1 MLQAGGVASE
11 LGRKRLARL
20 QAELLALALAPSLSL
35 SISPTP
41 TLTLTLTL
49 TLALTLQ
56 AELLALR
63 HASAP
68 PGTAAAVL
76 PHPAHQSPHHQSPHR
91 PPPVAPPLS
100 PSMGAMGAMAY
111 PPYTAAALSPQPQ
124 PTPPASSLLRG
135 HAAHTPGHTPG
146 RTPGHTPGH
155 TPSHTPGAYSAAP
168 LPVAAALAAAAPSP
182 LAAAPAA
189 SMPLEPRTPGGST
202 YSAARPSRYPD
213 PAAATTALPSYH
225 PSPSRPAP
233 PSLTWGQP
241 EAAEGGV
248 YAEGGITAGSITAVL
263 HEARTPA
270 GRRLAAAAAGGGGGP
285 EAHALREEL
294 ALVREE
300 HEASQAVLQALRHQ
314 LAEQAAALALTRP

>member
-1 MLQAGGVASE
+1 MASE

-41 TLTLTLTL
+41 TLTLTLT
-49 TLALTLQ
+49 LTLQ

-100 PSMGAMGAMAY
+100 PSMAY

-135 HAAHTPGHTPG
+135 HAAHTPS
-146 RTPGHTPGH
+146 HTPGH
-155 TPSHTPGAYSAAP
+155 TPSAYSVAP
-168 LPVAAALAAAAPSP
+168 LPLAAALAAAAPSP
-182 LAAAPAA
+182 LAAAPSPLAAAPAA
-189 SMPLEPRTPGGST
+189 SLPLEPRTPGGST

-213 PAAATTALPSYH
+213 PAAAATALPSYH

-233 PSLTWGQP
+233 PSLAWGQP

-248 YAEGGITAGSITAVL
+248 YAEGGITAGSAVL

-270 GRRLAAAAAGGGGGP
+270 GRRLAAAAGGAAGP